1 MRSPAL
7 GLCALALFLG
17 GCGFPSRHGS
27 TLSFPSPISTDV
39 PAAAPAPI
47 TNTSVQT
54 PVLSTNLSGVVK
66 AGGVPQAGAT
76 VVVVA
81 DGFVIRESRSTV
93 SDNSGRYDIPSVALR
108 MALGP
113 LISAHQPG
121 YFTDVKWVTTAAN
134 QAVDFDLSP
143 VTYTQVGTV
152 VRSRMV
158 NGVCEGVGYGSVPCH
173 RVAIVAP
180 ATGTLEVTV
189 AAPAITGDLDIWG
202 PKGASAAY
210 FPCPCPSPF
219 RTGLAV
225 EKGETY
231 EIRATMT
238 PEIELT
244 AALLP
249 ASR

>member
-7 GLCALALFLG
+7 VMCAMAVLLEA
-17 GCGFPSRHGS
+17 CGFPSRHS
-27 TLSFPSPISTDV
+27 TLYFPSPISTDV

-47 TNTSVQT
+47 TNTSVQN

-66 AGGVPQAGAT
+66 AGGVPLAGAT

-93 SDNSGRYDIPSVALR
+93 SDSGGHYDIPSVALR

-113 LISAHQPG
+113 LISAYQPG
-121 YFTDVKWVTTAAN
+121 YFTDVKWVTTAGN

-143 VTYTQVGTV
+143 LTYSQLGTV

-158 NGVCEGVGYGSVPCH
+158 NALCEGVGYGSVPCH
-173 RVAIVAP
+173 RVAIIAP
-180 ATGTLEVTV
+180 ATGVLEVIV
-189 AAPAITGDLDIWG
+189 SAPVITGDLDIWG

-210 FPCPCPSPF
+210 FPCPCSSPF
-219 RTGLAV
+219 PMKLAV

-231 EIRATMT
+231 EIRVTVT

-244 AALLP
+244 TAFRV
-249 ASR
+249 S